1 MRRFSTSLA
10 LIAIGMLFNP
20 NLAGAQDMS
29 DCERNA
35 LGTERCANWQAAT
48 QVVAMRQTVERLD
61 SHIAELAKEGR
72 IAPEDAEAQRLKL
85 VASQAAWEI
94 YRDRQCRFAG
104 AHPEGPAACL
114 RTMTEA
120 RVLELQDPDVP
131 EQNFKDK
138 SWSERRLLQGQFQ
151 PEELVMLRL
160 AGPPVRTVA
169 DRVALTKGPR
179 ETQDWNFRKWVSDL
193 QQKLRE
199 VSRFGPL
206 TSSFI
211 AAEWDALRYDPETG
225 APLHQFPEHV
235 EGSPADNTWDK
246 NESQGFAARLPSCLR
261 NLADP
266 QCRVQY
272 STELGC
278 RYDDDM
284 AAFCQSKLDGLKEV
298 FQSYSVTDPRHR
310 DDVYKAIACLTPVP
324 LDQRFAGTFLVS
336 DTGQN
341 AKLDPANAEG
351 RPCAELGLEVDGDGW
366 SAPSVRVF
374 GSTMDME
381 IR

>member
-1 MRRFSTSLA
+1 MRRLSISLA
-10 LIAIGMLFNP
+10 LIAICMLLNP
-20 NLAGAQDMS
+20 NIAGAQDIS

-35 LGTERCANWQAAT
+35 LGTERCANWQAAV
-48 QVVAMRQTVERLD
+48 QAVSLQQTVERLD
-61 SHIAELAKEGR
+61 SHIAELAKAGR
-72 IAPEDAEAQRLKL
+72 IAPEDAEAQRRKL

-94 YRDRQCRFAG
+94 YRDRQCALVG

-114 RTMTEA
+114 RILTEA
-120 RVLELQDPDVP
+120 RVLELQDPDIP
-131 EQNFKDK
+131 EQSFKHR

-151 PEELVMLRL
+151 PQELVMLRL
-160 AGPPVRTVA
+160 AGPPLRTVA
-169 DRVALTKGPR
+169 DRVALAKGPR
-179 ETQDWNFRKWVSDL
+179 QTQDWNFRKSVSDL

-225 APLHQFPEHV
+225 APLHQFPERI

-246 NESQGFAARLPSCLR
+246 NESQAFAARLPSCLR

-278 RYDDDM
+278 RYDTDM

-310 DDVYKAIACLTPVP
+310 DEVYKAIACLTPAP
-324 LDQRFAGTFLVS
+324 LDQPLSGTFLVP
-336 DTGQN
+336 DTAQN
-341 AKLDPANAEG
+341 ARLEPGNVEG
-351 RPCAELGLEVDGDGW
+351 RPCSELGLEVDGDGW
-366 SAPSVRVF
+366 SARSVRVF
-374 GSTMDME
+374 DSTMDLE